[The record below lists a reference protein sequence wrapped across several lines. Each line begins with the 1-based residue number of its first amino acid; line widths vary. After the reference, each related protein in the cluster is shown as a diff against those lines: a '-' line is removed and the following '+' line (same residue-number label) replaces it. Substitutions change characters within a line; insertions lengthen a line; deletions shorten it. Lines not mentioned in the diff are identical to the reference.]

1 MPRRIALGTWVRSLL
16 TVAILST
23 SPFSWGVTLG
33 AEKAGSQTDFPLV
46 IFNVASL
53 QRLRDHAGLMF
64 ESAERIDMTDRVDQW
79 TAETLKETKG
89 IDRKRPFGIMMYL
102 NTDSFMRPMGISY
115 LPVENLEETLQTLA
129 YGTGTVVPVEG
140 EPNRHDIRYSESFTL
155 RTLYQNQY
163 LFMVG
168 PDGSDAALDLNFPD
182 PAKVTAKLS
191 DRYDIAASCLI
202 KTIPP
207 GMKLLALEAFKNQA
221 IANLQQRD
229 DEPESV
235 YRLRRANGEG
245 WVEILDKIVNQGEE
259 LTIGGQIDPDTK
271 QAHIEFDIA
280 GTSDSK
286 LAKLFQNMAGKRTYF
301 GNLITNP
308 STFTMSVSW
317 LMEEKQR
324 KLFVTY
330 FEAAQRDLLKNASSE
345 DAEKLSK
352 ILDPV
357 FKTLMST
364 ADVGHVDA
372 FAQLTGM
379 EQENFVLM
387 AGFKVATSRNL
398 PTQINQLLEYL
409 QENPNGNELLMKLD
423 PDVERIDSHPVH
435 RLPVNPPDEAGK
447 RMFGESAQLYLY
459 TSPQAVWFSFGGEF
473 ALDALKEALNQVAL
487 PQAPQQS
494 RNRVPFQFVTHAKN
508 WLTVA
513 DEENTGGFTER
524 AQASFES
531 DNDAM
536 TLEFR
541 PTDRGVKLRLEF
553 ESGFISLMG
562 RGVSNGIDNGYFR
575 RPGRRNGNQEPQ
587 NTPPDSV
594 PPTN

>member
-16 TVAILST
+16 TVAILSA
-23 SPFSWGVTLG
+23 SPFSLGVSLG
-33 AEKAGSQTDFPLV
+33 AEKTAAQTDFPLV

-140 EPNRHDIRYSESFTL
+140 EPHRHDIRYSESFTL

-280 GTSDSK
+280 GTSDS
-286 LAKLFQNMAGKRTYF
+286 
-301 GNLITNP
+301 
-308 STFTMSVSW
+308 
-317 LMEEKQR
+317 
-324 KLFVTY
+324 
-330 FEAAQRDLLKNASSE
+330 
-345 DAEKLSK
+345 
-352 ILDPV
+352 
-357 FKTLMST
+357 
-364 ADVGHVDA
+364 
-372 FAQLTGM
+372 
-379 EQENFVLM
+379 
-387 AGFKVATSRNL
+387 
-398 PTQINQLLEYL
+398 
-409 QENPNGNELLMKLD
+409 
-423 PDVERIDSHPVH
+423 
-435 RLPVNPPDEAGK
+435 
-447 RMFGESAQLYLY
+447 
-459 TSPQAVWFSFGGEF
+459 
-473 ALDALKEALNQVAL
+473 
-487 PQAPQQS
+487 
-494 RNRVPFQFVTHAKN
+494 
-508 WLTVA
+508 
-513 DEENTGGFTER
+513 
-524 AQASFES
+524 
-531 DNDAM
+531 
-536 TLEFR
+536 
-541 PTDRGVKLRLEF
+541 
-553 ESGFISLMG
+553 
-562 RGVSNGIDNGYFR
+562 
-575 RPGRRNGNQEPQ
+575 
-587 NTPPDSV
+587 
-594 PPTN
+594 